1 MSSPSGS
8 DTVLPFRIEGANVR
22 GRLARLGPS
31 YKAILDPHNY
41 PAPVA
46 ALLGETLALS
56 AALATTVKLENGV
69 FILQTQGD
77 GPIPMMIT
85 DFSSNGDVRGYAR
98 YDSDAFA
105 GNIVPAGESVPHLL
119 GKGHMAFTVDQGR
132 DDRYQGIV
140 ELEGASIADCAQSYF
155 RQSEQLDTVI
165 MVAADPIDG
174 DFPPR
179 AAVLMVQRMPGE
191 DRIIMTQEEEEEH
204 WRNAVILMSSLTREE
219 LLDPRISDHQIL
231 YRLFHE
237 KGVRLYETKD
247 VRAQCR
253 CSRDKVATTL
263 AAFSAD
269 DLSDMKTDDGLIVAT
284 CEFCRADYV
293 FDDDSLAE
301 IRAT

>member
-1 MSSPSGS
+1 MASTSGS

-31 YKAILDPHNY
+31 YKAILDPHDY
-41 PAPVA
+41 PAAVA

-56 AALATTVKLENGV
+56 AALATTVKLEDGV

-98 YDSDAFA
+98 YNADAFA
-105 GNIVPAGESVPHLL
+105 GDKSPGASVPHLL
-119 GKGHMAFTVDQGR
+119 GKGHMAFTVDQGA

-165 MVAADPIDG
+165 LVAADPVDG

-191 DRIIMTQEEEEEH
+191 DRIIMTQDEEEEH

-247 VRAQCR
+247 VCAQCR

-263 AAFSAD
+263 AAFSPD
-269 DLSDMKTDDGLIVAT
+269 DLSDMKTDEGLIVAT
-284 CEFCRADYV
+284 CEFCRSDYA

-301 IRAT
+301 IRAS